1 MAVPFLSVPPL
12 AVQWRSAP
20 LPGLMA
26 ERSAHLLTESH
37 SDAVLATSSD
47 TLRLGY
53 VPLTDAAPLL
63 IAQAKGFFRAQ
74 GIAVS
79 LTAVASWASL
89 RDRIAFGVLD
99 GAQMLSPMP
108 IAATLGLGGVQ
119 TDLVVAATLGRN
131 GNTITFGEALA
142 GEIAA
147 AADPAIPVSA
157 ARLGMALADVLAARR
172 TAGGK
177 VPVLAVVF
185 PFSSHNYL
193 MRHWLAEA
201 GIDPEHDIRL
211 VVVPPPQV
219 ADALAAGAI
228 DGFCAG
234 EPWGSRA
241 VDLRVGRILLATG
254 DIWPNHP
261 EKVLA
266 LTARAARDTDRAAAA
281 IAAVIEAGAWLDRP
295 DNRSEAAHILARALP
310 SVPEEVVGLAL
321 NGLRL
326 AAPDSAPVI
335 APKLIFSRDG
345 ASYPFPAHGAWW
357 LGQMRR
363 WGHVPEGTEET
374 IIDRIWCPE
383 LWRHGAAR
391 TGEPVPAADI
401 ATFNLS
407 TKSPGVAAR

>member
-1 MAVPFLSVPPL
+1 M
-12 AVQWRSAP
+12 
-20 LPGLMA
+20 
-26 ERSAHLLTESH
+26 LTETQPFPS
-37 SDAVLATSSD
+37 LTSSAD

-63 IAQAKGFFRAQ
+63 IAQVKGFFRRQ
-74 GIAVS
+74 GVAVS
-79 LTAVASWASL
+79 LTPVASWAGL
-89 RDRIAFGVLD
+89 RDRIAFGLLD

-108 IAATLGLGGVQ
+108 IAASLGLGGVR

-131 GNTITFGEALA
+131 GNTITFGDALA
-142 GEIAA
+142 GDIAA
-147 AADPAIPVSA
+147 ALGPVSPNA
-157 ARLGMALADVLAARR
+157 AGAAEVGKALARVLAARR
-172 TAGGK
+172 AAGLAS
-177 VPVLAVVF
+177 PVLAIVF

-201 GIDPEHDIRL
+201 GIDPERDIRL

-266 LTARAARDTDRAAAA
+266 LTARAAADSERAAAA
-281 IAAVIEAGAWLDRP
+281 VGAVIAAGAWLDQP
-295 DNRSEAAHILARALP
+295 ENRAEASHILAHALP

-321 NGLRL
+321 NGLLL
-326 AAPDSAPVI
+326 AAPDSALI
-335 APKLIFSRDG
+335 AAPKLIFSHGG

-363 WGHVPEGTEET
+363 WGHVPEATDET

-383 LWRHGAAR
+383 LWRKAAALV
-391 TGEPVPAADI
+391 GEPVPAADI
-401 ATFNLS
+401 TMFNLA
-407 TKSPGVAAR
+407 TTFPGVPV